1 MCQLNKVVLILT
13 PPHSADL
20 HDTQY
25 SKHKSPA
32 PTSRGGP
39 HLKVRIS
46 SRNWSRDSV
55 RKWLTTTV
63 TEEDAKRE
71 PLREAA
77 GKSPSFSDSP
87 VERCLS
93 PLLCVTFTLSSS
105 LCGPAVRDGEYSAR
119 FASEHFCGVVRTDC
133 LGQFWPRV
141 EPLRRNASADDD
153 LALGVEG
160 KQPPIL
166 DLCGA
171 ILRTESLQAHPGKGT
186 LQLGKQAIDVSL
198 NNVTFVSCSV
208 FIWWRRSDPALCR
221 WNSVSTAVSAHS
233 GPLSV
238 MDVLNLWND
247 DPEEVLLDLG
257 FGCDEPDL
265 SGRIPARFINHQ
277 SQAKGI
283 NLQLEVLQQVTTAF
297 SSLMGS
303 SSPSPLTAPLGRALT
318 PEARERRQRIG
329 MLFRRASRNS
339 LSQIHNPKTQDLTTP
354 AATSSPCATLE
365 SLQPPISLGE
375 KKVLLKRVKPGLSET
390 VCLSPL
396 AEELGAVPDPQPQPI
411 VAPLIVQ
418 EGAVRPWPMTEAH
431 PQTANTFSLKRK
443 ARESFEMEEARIA
456 SSDTSYDKIQS
467 FDETSVTGS
476 YTGGAENL
484 ARCVIRTNSCQS
496 DSSGFLEE
504 PFIPSLS
511 QQAAPGPDLIK
522 ALSGLSGGST
532 DSQSS
537 ERPGSPSPSP
547 LTPPPSSLTSS
558 GGDRSLISPPSPSA
572 ERSLEFSPS
581 LSSDSLCPPKSDL
594 PPSPGTE
601 TAPDQDQAPPASPP
615 PLACEYLS
623 PRSPSPG
630 LQNETHS
637 QSPTLPSPAV
647 VTSLSPPSSPMQP
660 GSLIGGSEEIKT
672 EDNDAP
678 CPHLSTLFNDSE
690 GPACAN
696 GSRVPHPASSP
707 SPIPNLD
714 CQFSES
720 IATPSKQ
727 PDSSG
732 SPENT
737 QSQWTDGTS
746 HGNSLS
752 SSCGVS
758 SRPSSPPG
766 FLCPSYLAPPPLVES
781 VSQSPE
787 NRQKDSLFPDSDGK
801 ELSDST
807 ITQKKGKETPSTGSL
822 QLDNNN
828 PSALSSLIVDPSEF
842 EKSCPTLPSPKP
854 SISVCQS
861 VMSSLSHD
869 SDAPIDPAVSDLT
882 EQSISQQDR
891 PCSHDSTDDDN
902 TDPVPACPVQ
912 AVINVK
918 MNRLSLDLEDTH
930 QRNGKG
936 EVEGGGHTDTVQTQ
950 EAVYVTDTDSSAG
963 LSEGSRLV
971 SEEVCNQTEIDPQV
985 RPCSLHDELSTGTQP
1000 EDKREMND
1008 SESESLTRSLVVPE
1022 DVPEECSRTEAEPK
1036 DLIRIESLDEVF
1048 QTSVDDSESE
1058 NGDMDAFFQQLD
1070 AEGRVYWA
1078 EPIQVS
1084 NPSSFETSDGSPGN
1098 SLLPSS
1104 PAVQD
1109 SLPSTGRA
1117 RASSLSSSTTMDT
1130 DQTSRNAPASSDTP
1144 SSFTLA
1150 PFRSPTATPHSKLS
1164 SRSVSVQMSSSPSSH
1179 IVHRKDVPFITGSKR
1194 TLLPSVFPVDTST
1207 PFRAVQSWTDLQ
1219 IQRNTL
1225 SNKLSYGALHTAPK
1239 EVTVSTGASELPPA
1253 LNFSSSPY
1261 SPLLPPD
1268 CVPWME
1274 RNDSTMSVSV
1284 DKGLWPDE
1292 EEEEDR
1298 NGNED
1303 EETLWEG
1310 NQTSTAAC
1318 CCSCDHQCTQEIEAS
1333 QSSLQMFLLYMFEFE
1348 SIKFMLTYS
1357 LDELEEMMLCV
1368 QQFRSVLSNMEEQL
1382 SEDQAAVYSV
1392 LSDHDREKVQ
1402 DIEELRRAVK
1412 REAGEL
1418 EMQLN
1423 ELAHHYDD
1431 SLKMKMHR
1439 LLDEQSLL
1447 CSQLKVLQPETAPT
1461 SSGPAPHRT
1470 VATQCCLLPG
1480 VPPGDV
1486 QSGHVSAWSTWNAD
1500 SLRQTPPGSKC
1511 ICEGL
1516 GCSPTKADKL
1526 DMMGFLQRL
1535 KESLRHSLNTDS
1547 LE

>member
-1 MCQLNKVVLILT
+1 MASEGT
-13 PPHSADL
+13 PAKRSNLVASRVHWSPMDL
-20 HDTQY
+20 PEDQDSH
-25 SKHKSPA
+25 
-32 PTSRGGP
+32 G
-39 HLKVRIS
+39 
-46 SRNWSRDSV
+46 NWSQDSV
-55 RKWLTTTV
+55 RTWLTTTV
-63 TEEDAKRE
+63 NEEDAKHE

-77 GKSPSFSDSP
+77 
-87 VERCLS
+87 
-93 PLLCVTFTLSSS
+93 
-105 LCGPAVRDGEYSAR
+105 
-119 FASEHFCGVVRTDC
+119 
-133 LGQFWPRV
+133 

-153 LALGVEG
+153 LALGVEASLYG
-160 KQPPIL
+160 SQ
-166 DLCGA
+166 GVRTVQEF
-171 ILRTESLQAHPGKGT
+171 LR
-186 LQLGKQAIDVSL
+186 
-198 NNVTFVSCSV
+198 
-208 FIWWRRSDPALCR
+208 WRRSDPALSR
-221 WNSVSTAVSAHS
+221 WNSFSTAVSAHS

-283 NLQLEVLQQVTTAF
+283 NLQVFLEAQKSRLDLENPDVSNRFRQLEVLQQVTTAF
-297 SSLMGS
+297 SALMGS
-303 SSPSPLTAPLGRALT
+303 SLPSPLTAPLGRALT

-329 MLFRRASRNS
+329 MLFRRASKNS

-354 AATSSPCATLE
+354 ATTSSPCATLE
-365 SLQPPISLGE
+365 SLQPSFSLGD
-375 KKVLLKRVKPGLSET
+375 KKDLLKRVKPGLSET

-396 AEELGAVPDPQPQPI
+396 AEELGAIPDPQPQPI

-418 EGAVRPWPMTEAH
+418 EGAVRHWPMTEAH
-431 PQTANTFSLKRK
+431 PQTADNFSLKRK
-443 ARESFEMEEARIA
+443 NPGQARESFEMEE
-456 SSDTSYDKIQS
+456 IQS

-476 YTGGAENL
+476 YTGGAEKI

-511 QQAAPGPDLIK
+511 QQASPGPDLIK

-547 LTPPPSSLTSS
+547 RTPPPSSLTSS
-558 GGDRSLISPPSPSA
+558 GGDKSLISPPSPSA
-572 ERSLEFSPS
+572 EPSLEFSPS
-581 LSSDSLCPPKSDL
+581 PSPVSLCAPKSDL
-594 PPSPGTE
+594 QQSPGTE
-601 TAPDQDQAPPASPP
+601 TSPDQEQAPPASPP

-623 PRSPSPG
+623 PCSPLPR
-630 LQNETHS
+630 LQNKTHS
-637 QSPTLPSPAV
+637 RSPTLPLPTT
-647 VTSLSPPSSPMQP
+647 VTSLSPTSSLMQP
-660 GSLIGGSEEIKT
+660 ASLIRGSEEIKI
-672 EDNDAP
+672 EDKDAP
-678 CPHLSTLFNDSE
+678 RPHLSTLFHDSE

-696 GSRVPHPASSP
+696 GSSVPHPASSP

-714 CQFSES
+714 YLFSES
-720 IATPSKQ
+720 IAMPSKQ

-732 SPENT
+732 SPANT
-737 QSQWTDGTS
+737 QSQWTDGTL
-746 HGNSLS
+746 HGDSLS
-752 SSCGVS
+752 ASCGVS
-758 SRPSSPPG
+758 SLPSSIPG
-766 FLCPSYLAPPPLVES
+766 FHCPSYLAPPSLVES
-781 VSQSPE
+781 LSKSPE
-787 NRQKDSLFPDSDGK
+787 NRQKDLLFPDSDGK
-801 ELSDST
+801 GFSDSLT
-807 ITQKKGKETPSTGSL
+807 NTQKKGEETPSTGSL

-828 PSALSSLIVDPSEF
+828 PSALASLILDSSEF
-842 EKSCPTLPSPKP
+842 EKSCPTLQSPKP

-861 VMSSLSHD
+861 VMSLLLHD
-869 SDAPIDPAVSDLT
+869 SDAPIDRAVSDLM
-882 EQSISQQDR
+882 EQSISHQDR
-891 PCSHDSTDDDN
+891 PCSHDCTDDDN
-902 TDPVPACPVQ
+902 TDPVPACPDQ
-912 AVINVK
+912 DVINFK

-930 QRNGKG
+930 QRNGGEEKG
-936 EVEGGGHTDTVQTQ
+936 EVEGGRHSDTVQTQ
-950 EAVYVTDTDSSAG
+950 EAVYVTDTDSYAG

-985 RPCSLHDELSTGTQP
+985 LTCSLYDELSTGTQP
-1000 EDKREMND
+1000 EDKREIND
-1008 SESESLTRSLVVPE
+1008 SESKSLRRSLVLPE
-1022 DVPEECSRTEAEPK
+1022 DVPEACSRTEAEPK
-1036 DLIRIESLDEVF
+1036 DLIRIGSLDEVF
-1048 QTSVDDSESE
+1048 QTSVDDSESDNE
-1058 NGDMDAFFQQLD
+1058 DMDAFFQQLD

-1084 NPSSFETSDGSPGN
+1084 NPSSFETLDGSHGN
-1098 SLLPSS
+1098 SLLPSG
-1104 PAVQD
+1104 PVVQD
-1109 SLPSTGRA
+1109 SLSSTGRA
-1117 RASSLSSSTTMDT
+1117 RSLSLSSSTTMDT
-1130 DQTSRNAPASSDTP
+1130 DQTSRKAPASSDTP

-1150 PFRSPTATPHSKLS
+1150 PFPSPAATPHSKLA

-1179 IVHRKDVPFITGSKR
+1179 IVHRKDVPFVTDSKR
-1194 TLLPSVFPVDTST
+1194 TLRPSVFSFDTST

-1225 SNKLSYGALHTAPK
+1225 TNKLSHGALHTAPK
-1239 EVTVSTGASELPPA
+1239 EVTVSAGASEMPPA

-1292 EEEEDR
+1292 EEEEDG

-1310 NQTSTAAC
+1310 NQTATAAC
-1318 CCSCDHQCTQEIEAS
+1318 CCSCDHQCTQEMYRRQHTLEN
-1333 QSSLQMFLLYMFEFE
+1333 
-1348 SIKFMLTYS
+1348 TPYS

-1447 CSQLKVLQPETAPT
+1447 CSQLRVLQPETAPT
-1461 SSGPAPHRT
+1461 SSGHVPHRT
-1470 VATQCCLLPG
+1470 VATQCRLLPG
-1480 VPPGDV
+1480 LPPGDV
-1486 QSGHVSAWSTWNAD
+1486 QCGHVSACSPWNAD

-1516 GCSPTKADKL
+1516 GCSPTKAEKL

-1535 KESLRHSLNTDS
+1535 KESLRHSVNTDS

>member
-1 MCQLNKVVLILT
+1 MASEGAPAKRSKLVASRVHWS
-13 PPHSADL
+13 PMDL
-20 HDTQY
+20 PEDQVSH
-25 SKHKSPA
+25 
-32 PTSRGGP
+32 G
-39 HLKVRIS
+39 
-46 SRNWSRDSV
+46 NWSRDSV

-77 GKSPSFSDSP
+77 
-87 VERCLS
+87 
-93 PLLCVTFTLSSS
+93 
-105 LCGPAVRDGEYSAR
+105 
-119 FASEHFCGVVRTDC
+119 
-133 LGQFWPRV
+133 

-153 LALGVEG
+153 LALGVEASLYG
-160 KQPPIL
+160 SQ
-166 DLCGA
+166 GVRTVQEF
-171 ILRTESLQAHPGKGT
+171 LR
-186 LQLGKQAIDVSL
+186 
-198 NNVTFVSCSV
+198 
-208 FIWWRRSDPALCR
+208 WRRSDPALCR

-283 NLQLEVLQQVTTAF
+283 NLQVFLEAQKSRLDLENPDVSNRFRQLEVLQQVTTAF

-443 ARESFEMEEARIA
+443 ARESFEMEE
-456 SSDTSYDKIQS
+456 IQS

-1318 CCSCDHQCTQEIEAS
+1318 CCSCDHQCTQEMYRR
-1333 QSSLQMFLLYMFEFE
+1333 QHSLEN
-1348 SIKFMLTYS
+1348 TPYS